1 MFWVT
6 TMESRIHWEKNKVLK
21 EIIDNYCPAKLLFY
35 NEEKIKEYSVKNKR
49 ESLL

>member
-35 NEEKIKEYSVKNKR
+35 NEEKNKR
-49 ESLL
+49 IFSQE